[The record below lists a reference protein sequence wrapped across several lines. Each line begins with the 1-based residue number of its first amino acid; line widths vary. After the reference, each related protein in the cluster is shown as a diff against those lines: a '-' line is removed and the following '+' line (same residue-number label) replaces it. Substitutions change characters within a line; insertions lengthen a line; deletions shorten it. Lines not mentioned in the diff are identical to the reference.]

1 MEKTEL
7 KVGTSLYNMKIISET
22 KKNMEAKWGQY
33 LYKGNHKSGV
43 ISGKGVLYFKGDKF
57 LEGEWKNGK
66 IVKGKE
72 YKNKNLIYQGQF
84 KNNLYHGKG
93 IEYVHDPDTSLDFD
107 EKYIGD
113 FKNGEQTGIGEK
125 WIYYNGPDDF
135 EKLEGHF
142 KKGKLNGQGKLFY
155 GNQIWKEGNFKN
167 GFLNGKGKS
176 YSTEISENPKL
187 VYEGQFKNDYFEG
200 KGTFYDKYGH
210 YYIGTFKHDMKEG
223 KGKEYYPNGLLE
235 AEGTYKKNRKN
246 GSFTIYYDNSEN
258 SIQFKGIFKNDFKR
272 GKGVSYYPNGNKE
285 YVGVFNMGF
294 KKGKKYN
301 QYNPELYEEGKF
313 EFGKLNGPGKIY
325 YNPGGTLSEKGTYD
339 GGYRKGLMY
348 IYHKNGKLAEKVYYE
363 NGYMKGD
370 GIIYWE
376 NGNVRE
382 KGTFRTSSLTGRAV
396 RYFENGNIH
405 EKGTFEYGYL
415 KEGTKYSETG
425 EYITGSFR
433 DRNPNGKCIEYW
445 SNKKKR
451 SIGVWDEGKKEGL
464 FSIYHENGKLAFKGH
479 FKNNL
484 KMGKGAEY
492 DQNGTLIKKGYWSEG
507 IYVGT
512 KKAPTAKQIEKKER
526 NDENNIKKYMQTN
539 NTGFLKGIKTEHV
552 KKYLKKYAK
561 KQVHVKT
568 KKAVLKE
575 LQKWRKE
582 LKQEKKKQHTVPM
595 VYDVLQSEDVSVSDF
610 LKNKNRIVLTEDGKH
625 FAGGYLDHAE
635 IFYECH
641 VPQISFHEYVG
652 NPNVRG
658 LVRITTDQGNYYFQK
673 TDSILKD
680 MRHGFNLFHFN
691 TEPKDV
697 KILSKK
703 VALGASIMSGN
714 HCDPKDLIKIS
725 KSTKREKIGTGLKT
739 SIEFIF

>member
-1 MEKTEL
+1 MKTLEL
-7 KVGTSLYNMKIISET
+7 KIGKSLHDLEIISET
-22 KKNMEAKWGQY
+22 KKTLKAQSGHY
-33 LYKGNHKSGV
+33 LYQGEHSTSML
-43 ISGKGVLYFKGDKF
+43 SGKGTLYHDGKKF
-57 LEGEWKNGK
+57 LEGEWKNGT
-66 IVKGKE
+66 IVKGKQ
-72 YKNKNLIYQGQF
+72 YKNEKIIYDGTF
-84 KNNLYHGKG
+84 KNNLYHGHG
-93 IEYVHDPDTSLDFD
+93 TAFVHDPDTPFDID
-107 EKYIGD
+107 EKYVGD
-113 FKNGEQTGIGEK
+113 FKDGEQTGIGKK

-135 EKLEGHF
+135 EKFEGHF
-142 KKGKLNGQGKLFY
+142 KKGKLNGQGKIFY

-246 GSFTIYYDNSEN
+246 GSFTLYYDNSQN
-258 SIQFKGIFKNDFKR
+258 SIEFKGIFKNDFRK
-272 GKGVSYYPNGNKE
+272 GKGVSYYRNGNKE

-294 KKGKKYN
+294 KKGKIYN
-301 QYNPELYEEGKF
+301 QYMPEFYQEGTF
-313 EFGKLNGPGKIY
+313 QLGKLHGPGKVY

-339 GGYRKGLMY
+339 RGYRKGLIY
-348 IYHKNGKLAEKVYYE
+348 IYHRNGKLAEKAYYE
-363 NGYMKGD
+363 NGYMKGN

-376 NGNVRE
+376 NGNIRE
-382 KGTFRTSSLTGRAV
+382 KGTFRTSRLTGRAV

-405 EKGTFEYGYL
+405 EKGIFEYGHL
-415 KEGTKYSETG
+415 KEGTKYSKNG
-425 EYITGSFR
+425 EYITGKFL
-433 DRNPNGKCIEYW
+433 NKKPNGKCTQYW

-451 SIGVWDEGKKEGL
+451 SVGVWDEGEKEGL

-484 KMGKGAEY
+484 KMGKGVEY
-492 DQNGTLIKKGYWSEG
+492 DQNGTLINKGYWSDG
-507 IYVGT
+507 IYIGT
-512 KKAPTAKQIEKKER
+512 KKVPTAKQIEKMEL
-526 NDENNIKKYMQTN
+526 NNENNIKKYMQTN
-539 NTGFLKGIKTEHV
+539 DTEFLKGIKINHV
-552 KKYLKKYAK
+552 KNYLKKYAK

-575 LQKWRKE
+575 LQNWRKE
-582 LKQEKKKQHTVPM
+582 LKQQKKKQHTGPM

-610 LKNKNRIVLTEDGKH
+610 LKNKDRIVLTEDGKH
-625 FAGGYLDHAE
+625 FAGVYLDHSE

-641 VPQISFHEYVG
+641 VPQISFYEYVG

-658 LVRITTDQGNYYFQK
+658 LVRMTTDQGKYYFEK
-673 TDSILKD
+673 TDLILRDIKN
-680 MRHGFNLFHFN
+680 GFNLFYYK

-703 VALGASIMSGN
+703 VALGADFISGN
-714 HCDPKDLIKIS
+714 HCDPKDLVKIS
-725 KSTKREKIGTGLKT
+725 KTTRAEKIGKGLKT
-739 SIEFIF
+739 SVEFTF